1 MSRID
6 EALRRAAQDSQVVE
20 SDAPVSVVVPAAPSD
35 RNVGEVDALSREPFP
50 IELANRTASPAATRV
65 PRQSST
71 RLTKV
76 PGPGNASS
84 PRPTSDAPTAASAA
98 TSRPAPNTGPVD
110 AEKPDE
116 ASAARESVFERI
128 DHKLAEKVVAD
139 RNISAM
145 SREQYRRL
153 AAVLHDAQTQSKMNV
168 IMIASALSGEGKTL
182 TASNLALTLSESYQ
196 KRVLLIDADLRK
208 PTLHQVFK
216 IESTLGL
223 TDGLVAGAESKLTV
237 HQVSQRLSVLPAGR
251 PTTDPMAGLISDRMR
266 QLIDEAREAFD
277 WVIVD
282 TPPVVLLP
290 DANLLAAMVDATVLV
305 VRAESTPHR
314 LVKRAVDALGAQRI
328 IGTVLNQATAPP
340 GERYG
345 AYSYYY
351 GNGRRYLEQKD
362 VNNPA

>member
-1 MSRID
+1 
-6 EALRRAAQDSQVVE
+6 VE
-20 SDAPVSVVVPAAPSD
+20 TDQHGS
-35 RNVGEVDALSREPFP
+35 EVDALSREPFP
-50 IELANRTASPAATRV
+50 IELANRASSANAARGPRQMPSRVGPIPTTLAPTPPASASGAHAGAQTSNPSGGAVPPGATPSTGGGTADESV
-65 PRQSST
+65 PRDT
-71 RLTKV
+71 
-76 PGPGNASS
+76 
-84 PRPTSDAPTAASAA
+84 
-98 TSRPAPNTGPVD
+98 
-110 AEKPDE
+110 
-116 ASAARESVFERI
+116 VFERI

-139 RNISAM
+139 RNISSL

-153 AAVLHDAQTQSKMNV
+153 AAVLHDAQSQSGMSV

-182 TASNLALTLSESYQ
+182 TSSNLALTLSESYQ

-216 IESTLGL
+216 IDSLLGL
-223 TDGLVAGAESKLTV
+223 TDGLAPGNEGKLTV

-266 QLIDEAREAFD
+266 RLIDEARESFD

-328 IGTVLNQATAPP
+328 IGTVLNQAAAAP

-362 VNNPA
+362 VKNPA